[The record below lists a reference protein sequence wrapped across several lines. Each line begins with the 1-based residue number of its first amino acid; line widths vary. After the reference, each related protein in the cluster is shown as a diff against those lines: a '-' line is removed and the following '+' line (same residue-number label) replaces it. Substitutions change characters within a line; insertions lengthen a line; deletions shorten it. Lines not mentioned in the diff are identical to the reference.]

1 MEFLGQLHPLVIHFP
16 IVLFLLYAL
25 LEIVGVVFNKEEI
38 QRGAFAILILGV
50 IGALAAVLT
59 GHQAEELAEKTISS
73 AFRFPDEVLEEHEWF
88 ANLTIWYFFFVLI
101 LRTYLVVKKKFV
113 GRIRY
118 IFIIFALVGAFLVW
132 STAGE
137 GGELV
142 YKHGVGTELIKLP
155 EDK

>member
-16 IVLFLLYAL
+16 IVLFLLYTL
-25 LEIVGVVFNKEEI
+25 LEIVGITFNKEEI
-38 QRGAFAILILGV
+38 QRGAYVILILGV

-73 AFRFPDEVLEEHEWF
+73 AFRFPEEVLEEHEWF
-88 ANLTIWYFFFVLI
+88 ANLTVWYFFFVLL

-118 IFIIFALVGAFLVW
+118 IFIIFALAGTFLVW
-132 STAGE
+132 STGRE

-142 YKHGVGTELIKLP
+142 FEHGVGTELIKLP
-155 EDK
+155 ENK